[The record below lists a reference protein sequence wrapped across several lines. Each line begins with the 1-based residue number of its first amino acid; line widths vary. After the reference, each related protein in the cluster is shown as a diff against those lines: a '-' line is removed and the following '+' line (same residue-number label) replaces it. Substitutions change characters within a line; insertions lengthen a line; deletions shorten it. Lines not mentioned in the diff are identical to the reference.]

1 MIMRGRRIKCFVFIF
16 MSTMSVIAQHT
27 LASDDKSEA
36 LSKAHF
42 EFSLDIYKT
51 LLKEQEGNTG
61 NLVISPYSLNVALS
75 MLFLGTASSSNSSRQ
90 LRSLMHFD
98 GISYVDIHNE
108 FKKVVANFD
117 SNYYR
122 TKMKVVHGLYVASD
136 VAVSPPYD
144 RALREFYHS
153 KVEHMDFRKADVI
166 QTLGAI
172 NDYINEVTEGEI
184 PAMLDRSPEKDS
196 RLLMLDAMA
205 LGTRWLHPFDP
216 DDTFSKGL
224 FFSPSSQR

>member
-1 MIMRGRRIKCFVFIF
+1 MIINRRIKCFIFIF
-16 MSTMSVIAQHT
+16 TVIAQHT
-27 LASDDKSEA
+27 LASDKSEA

-42 EFSLDIYKT
+42 EFSLNIYKT
-51 LLKEQEGNTG
+51 LLKDQEGNTG

-75 MLFLGTASSSNSSRQ
+75 MLFLGTSSSSNSSRQ

-117 SNYYR
+117 SNYYI
-122 TKMKVVHGLYVASD
+122 TKMKVAHGLYVASD
-136 VAVSPPYD
+136 VAISPPYD

-153 KVEHMDFRKADVI
+153 KVEHMDFRNADVI

-205 LGTRWLHPFDP
+205 LSTRWLHPFDP

-224 FFSPSSQR
+224 FFSPANQR